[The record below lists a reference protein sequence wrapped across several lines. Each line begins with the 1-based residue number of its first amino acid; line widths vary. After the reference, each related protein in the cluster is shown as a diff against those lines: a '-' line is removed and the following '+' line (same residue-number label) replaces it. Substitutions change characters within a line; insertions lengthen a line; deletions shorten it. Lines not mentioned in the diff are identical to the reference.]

1 MIIVI
6 PSLRVEGNARL
17 PEGQREDQTQT
28 QKRKEDT
35 EGRNRLAGVEGR
47 KGG

>member
-1 MIIVI
+1 MRGC
-6 PSLRVEGNARL
+6 PSDKGE
-17 PEGQREDQTQT
+17 EDQTQT
-28 QKRKEDT
+28 QKRREDT